1 MAEFSELIA
10 RGGGARL
17 AFGLVIEGVGAFVS
31 DASRSYQGR
40 NPWSPDNFAAYEG
53 LDASEVV
60 TDERADFLGAEL
72 DAGGLTLVIRDT
84 HNDIA
89 TATFGSPRPSRRTFL
104 GSDLT
109 SSATTVTVVD
119 TTGWPTAGYL
129 HIGREAIRYTGKT
142 ATSFTGCTRGA
153 LGTLACAHT
162 LETVGPSGAPV
173 PDIGVTDKPLTV
185 MERRAQLYLFIDDV
199 ASASG
204 DVIWRGIVKG
214 VESTADLSGYQI
226 TLAHVSCLLDQE
238 FGSKLRPFGLRGF
251 YFSDEDPFELVIAEH
266 SSSYYD
272 SDPAHIFDIVLT
284 GFYETLD
291 QLRDAISTALGTSTN
306 WHTIGTGAT
315 ALPENDDY
323 TCVLFDGN
331 LAVQF
336 RTGSP
341 AYWVSIVMCHRVV
354 VGLLESGG
362 DFGTTWVREV
372 ETPVADGD
380 RFGVAVNTTYAVTP
394 KRPSPAPIAYA
405 RVGRTGTRGAGVEV
419 PDYPPNRVYYQG
431 DIDGDSITSFEAAL
445 GDRSRGTFTVTTH
458 VGASDYF
465 EVTLVTSTHGAPI
478 GGDGALL
485 VTEAS
490 GITLVST
497 PESRIQFAPVVQFD
511 GALRWDELLSE
522 LISLTPTSGASGT
535 TPWLPSA
542 EFDTSDI
549 TAQTL
554 AAYGAEFAK
563 HWEIRK
569 PTNLRDLIGPEL
581 QILGLCWTSSYGSTL
596 TVRKI
601 EVTTASTTTAADL
614 SDRSTDPRDRR
625 MAAGVGVIEQRDGIV
640 NTALVRFGYDA
651 KSEEYADVY
660 ISAHMRDSAQHF
672 GEHSITI
679 EPIGEEIP
687 ASDTI
692 IAAMRDAL
700 RASALVATHSYP
712 YAHVTLS
719 MIPGAHLWG
728 VILGDIVSITDRRI
742 PFNGRR
748 GLEAQRGQVVGKTV
762 RYSGPGAPSVDLTV
776 RLAEHNAGGYA
787 PSARVYH
794 DTPLAVSN
802 TRIRMRAENWDSD
815 APSSGTRYDYAH
827 FQVGDVV
834 TIHQED
840 TATAATETVTITRID
855 TTNHYLYVDPAV
867 TLSMNTAGTI
877 WAVKFADYDDATNE
891 PESAPSQHAY
901 CWIADDSYRLGLDED
916 DAKLFAA

>member
-40 NPWSPDNFAAYEG
+40 NPWSPDQFAAYEG
-53 LDASEVV
+53 LDASEI
-60 TDERADFLGAEL
+60 TTEESADFLGAEL
-72 DAGGLTLVIRDT
+72 NAGGLTLVIRDT

-89 TATFGSPRPSRRTFL
+89 TATFGSARPSRRTFL
-104 GSDLT
+104 AADLT

-119 TTGWPTAGYL
+119 TAGWPDAGYL

-142 ATSFTGCTRGA
+142 ATTFTGCTRAA
-153 LGTLACAHT
+153 LGTLACAHD
-162 LETVGPSGAPV
+162 LEIVGPSGVAI
-173 PDIGVTDKPLTV
+173 PDIGVTDKPITV
-185 MERRAQLYLFIDDV
+185 MERRAQLYVFIDDV

-204 DVIWRGIVKG
+204 DAIWRGFVKG
-214 VESTADLSGYQI
+214 VESTADLSGYQV

-266 SSSYYD
+266 ASAYFGSA
-272 SDPAHIFDIVLT
+272 PAHVFDLVLT

-291 QLRDAISTALGTSTN
+291 QLRDAVTTALGASAN

-323 TCVLFDGN
+323 TCVLFDGS
-331 LAVQF
+331 LAVQL

-341 AYWVSIVMCHRVV
+341 AYWVTIVRCHPLV
-354 VGLLESGG
+354 VGELPSG
-362 DFGTTWVREV
+362 DFGGSWMQTM
-372 ETPVADGD
+372 ETPTPGGD
-380 RFGVAVNTTYAVTP
+380 VFGVSANTTYVLAP
-394 KRPSPAPIAYA
+394 KQPKPAPLAYA
-405 RVGRTGTRGAGVEV
+405 RVGRNATRGVGVEA
-419 PDYPPNRVYYQG
+419 PEYPPNRVYYQG
-431 DIDGDSITSFEAAL
+431 DIDGDSVTSFEATL
-445 GDRSRGTFTVTTH
+445 GDRSRGTFTVATH

-465 EVTLVTSTHGAPI
+465 TVTLAVSTHGPPM

-497 PESRIQFAPVVQFD
+497 PENRLTFAPVLTL
-511 GALRWDELLSE
+511 GALRWDELLSD
-522 LISLTPTSGASGT
+522 LIVLTPTSGASGT

-542 EFDTSDI
+542 EFNTTDI
-549 TAQTL
+549 RAQTL
-554 AAYGAEFAK
+554 AASGAEFVK

-569 PTNLRDLIGPEL
+569 PTKLRDLLGPEL

-601 EVTTASTTTAADL
+601 EVTTASTATAFDL
-614 SDRSTDPRDRR
+614 SDRSADPRDRR
-625 MAAGVGVIEQRDGIV
+625 QAVGAGVIEQRDGIV

-651 KSEEYADVY
+651 KSEEYADVH
-660 ISAHMRDSAQHF
+660 IAAHMRDSAQHF

-687 ASDTI
+687 TSDTI
-692 IAAMRDAL
+692 IAALRDSL

-719 MIPGAHLWG
+719 QIPGAHLFG

-748 GLEAQRGQVVGKTV
+748 GLESQRGQVVGKVV
-762 RYSGPGAPSVDLTV
+762 RWTGAGAPSVDLTV
-776 RLAEHNAGGYA
+776 RLAEFNAGGYA
-787 PSARVYH
+787 PSARVYYSS
-794 DTPLAVSN
+794 PLGVSN

-815 APSSGTRYDYAH
+815 APTSGTRYDYAH
-827 FQVGDVV
+827 FRVGDRI

-840 TATAATETVTITRID
+840 TSTAATQEVTITRID
-855 TTNHYLYVDPAV
+855 TTSHYLYVDPAV

-877 WAVKFADYDDATNE
+877 WAVKFSDYDTADNE
-891 PESAPSQHAY
+891 PDSPAPAQRAY
-901 CWIADDSYRLGLDED
+901 CFIADDSYRLGLDED